1 MNSKATPVFS
11 QEFRHPENSLPVF
24 DARQILGDSTT
35 AHILLDGQTY
45 ILRLTRQGKLILT
58 K

>member
-1 MNSKATPVFS
+1 MTSKATPLLS
-11 QEFRHPENSLPVF
+11 TEFRHTDDILPVF
-24 DARQILGDSTT
+24 DARQMLGDSTT